1 MVHLLRHSSEG
12 SKTSRLNRQCT
23 MESGK
28 SEETALRTIMLLAL
42 VGLVDSL
49 YLSYLHHLVAGG
61 GGCPTRDLPGLDC
74 GQVLTSVQA
83 TLLGV
88 PVAWLGVLGFL
99 LIGGLALD
107 RFLNLDKERTLL
119 NRQLLPLVGLGGCAL
134 GAWLTYAEAF
144 IIKQWCPF
152 CLLAFG
158 LTLALT
164 GVALRS
170 YGNDLRAMLGR

>member
-1 MVHLLRHSSEG
+1 
-12 SKTSRLNRQCT
+12 
-23 MESGK
+23 MESDQ
-28 SEETALRTIMLLAL
+28 SEETVLRTIMLLAL
-42 VGLVDSL
+42 VGLLDSL

-61 GGCPTRDLPGLDC
+61 GGCPTQDLPGLDC
-74 GQVLTSVQA
+74 GQVLASAEANMV
-83 TLLGV
+83 GV

-99 LIGGLALD
+99 IVGGLALD
-107 RFLNLDKERTLL
+107 RFLNLDRERTLL

-164 GVALRS
+164 GVALRA
-170 YGNDLRAMLGR
+170 YGDDLRAILGR

>member
-1 MVHLLRHSSEG
+1 
-12 SKTSRLNRQCT
+12 

-49 YLSYLHHLVAGG
+49 YLSYLHHL
-61 GGCPTRDLPGLDC
+61 GGCPTVNLLGLDC
-74 GQVLTSVQA
+74 GQVLASPQA

-99 LIGGLALD
+99 LVGGLALD

>member
-1 MVHLLRHSSEG
+1 MKHLLL
-12 SKTSRLNRQCT
+12 T
-23 MESGK
+23 
-28 SEETALRTIMLLAL
+28 TISAVML
-42 VGLVDSL
+42 VGCDSHIDSV
-49 YLSYLHHLVAGG
+49 YLGRAEANMLGG
-61 GGCPTRDLPGLDC
+61 
-74 GQVLTSVQA
+74 
-83 TLLGV
+83 

-99 LIGGLALD
+99 IVGGLALD
-107 RFLNLDKERTLL
+107 RFLNLDRERTLL

-164 GVALRS
+164 GMALRA
-170 YGNDLRAMLGR
+170 YGDDLRAILGR

>member
-1 MVHLLRHSSEG
+1 
-12 SKTSRLNRQCT
+12 

-49 YLSYLHHLVAGG
+49 YLSYLHDL
-61 GGCPTRDLPGLDC
+61 GGCPTVNLLRLDC
-74 GQVLTSVQA
+74 GQVLASPQA

-99 LIGGLALD
+99 LVGGLALD

>member
-1 MVHLLRHSSEG
+1 MEPDEG
-12 SKTSRLNRQCT
+12 
-23 MESGK
+23 
-28 SEETALRTIMLLAL
+28 EERALFTIMLLAL
-42 VGLVDSL
+42 AGLLDSL
-49 YLSYLHHLVAGG
+49 YLSYLHRLIAGG
-61 GGCPTRDLPGLDC
+61 GGCPTVNLPGLDC
-74 GQVLTSVQA
+74 GQVLTSTEA
-83 TLLGV
+83 SLLGV

-134 GAWLTYAEAF
+134 GVWLTYAEAF

-164 GVALRS
+164 GVALRT

>member
-1 MVHLLRHSSEG
+1 
-12 SKTSRLNRQCT
+12 
-23 MESGK
+23 MESGQ

-42 VGLVDSL
+42 VGLRDSL
-49 YLSYLHHLVAGG
+49 YLSYLHPLVAGG
-61 GGCPTRDLPGLDC
+61 GGCPTQDLPGLDC
-74 GQVLTSVQA
+74 GQVLASTEANMV
-83 TLLGV
+83 GV
-88 PVAWLGVLGFL
+88 PVAGLGVLGFL
-99 LIGGLALD
+99 IVGGLALA
-107 RFLNLDKERTLL
+107 RFLNLDRERTLL

-164 GVALRS
+164 GVALRA
-170 YGNDLRAMLGR
+170 YGDDLRAILGR